1 MKQAKLS
8 YWNNKWSDV
17 FDFTPQKEGD
27 DLHYSLKH
35 ELITSIVKPFNKVK
49 LLFDKLNE
57 DRKALGA
64 AATNLISELNE

>member
-27 DLHYSLKH
+27 DVHYSLKH
-35 ELITSIVKPFNKVK
+35 ELITSIVKPFKKVK
-49 LLFDKLNE
+49 L
-57 DRKALGA
+57 
-64 AATNLISELNE
+64 III